1 VSKSPGMFVF
11 HFKLSD
17 SLVMTCRNVEH
28 LGGEQ
33 GSRQGRDR
41 VIISTETTAN
51 TLASFQS

>member
-1 VSKSPGMFVF
+1 MSKSTGLFVCF

-28 LGGEQ
+28 LGVSKAQ
-33 GSRQGRDR
+33 QGRDR